1 MDQNVAK
8 DKRSGK
14 TTKPVTSVVDHRQWG
29 KGKEN
34 DLLQVL
40 LICFASLYHIMSTN
54 ACLF

>member
-40 LICFASLYHIMSTN
+40 IINLLC
-54 ACLF
+54 